1 MTQNDPKHPR
11 QRATAETAEIVLLLP
26 WYAAGTLGRRDRQ
39 RVEAVLR
46 QFPELTGQVDL
57 VREELAETIHLNE
70 TLGAPSPAVAERLM
84 AAIDAESG
92 AARKRVP
99 GAAAGWLT
107 GFFASLSPRTM
118 AVAAS
123 FAMLAVGLQAVML
136 ADFLSKP
143 QNSQSPESEPVTRGL
158 IPEPAGTFA
167 MVRFAPQTSAAEIT
181 NFLQSYQAAVV
192 NGPTAG
198 GLYRVRVAVKALA
211 KEELGHIVARMR
223 RDRIV
228 EFAAADESDR

>member
-1 MTQNDPKHPR
+1 MTQNDSKHAQ
-11 QRATAETAEIVLLLP
+11 QRVDAETAEIVLLLP

-46 QFPELTGQVDL
+46 QYPDLAEQVDL

-70 TLGAPSPAVAERLM
+70 TLGAPSPAVADRLM
-84 AAIDAESG
+84 AAIDAETG

-123 FAMLAVGLQAVML
+123 FAMLAIGLQAVML
-136 ADFLSKP
+136 ADIWTKP
-143 QNSQSPESEPVTRGL
+143 QIAEPQSPVYRGL
-158 IPEPAGTFA
+158 GSGGTFA
-167 MVRFAPQTSAAEIT
+167 MVRFARQANAAEIT
-181 NFLQSYQAAVV
+181 NFLRNYQAALVD
-192 NGPTAG
+192 GPTTAG
-198 GLYRVRVAVKALA
+198 FYRVRVAMASLA
-211 KEELGHIVARMR
+211 KDELNGIVQRMR
-223 RDRIV
+223 QDRIV
-228 EFAAADESDR
+228 EFAEADESGR